1 VVVKKTT
8 TVKAKATRTKATR
21 AKRTPINL
29 TKTNYARRTANIK
42 ALRLLIDN
50 YTEQRCSACGLVQ
63 EDATRAAFHFHHLD
77 PSKKLF
83 AIGEIWTMFKDTP
96 IATAWKKVEKELQ
109 KTILVCA
116 LCHARIHYEE
126 RQVIA
131 TTKAALKKLSPPA
144 SACP

>member
-1 VVVKKTT
+1 VAVKKTT
-8 TVKAKATRTKATR
+8 TTKKATSRVKATRPKATR
-21 AKRTPINL
+21 AKRTPV
-29 TKTNYARRTANIK
+29 NYARRTANIK

-50 YTEQRCSACGLVQ
+50 YTEQRCSVCGLVQ

-96 IATAWKKVEKELQ
+96 IVTAWKKVEKELQ
-109 KTILVCA
+109 KTVLVCA

-126 RQVIA
+126 RQLIA
-131 TTKAALKKLSPPA
+131 KAKAAAKLSQ
-144 SACP
+144 SL